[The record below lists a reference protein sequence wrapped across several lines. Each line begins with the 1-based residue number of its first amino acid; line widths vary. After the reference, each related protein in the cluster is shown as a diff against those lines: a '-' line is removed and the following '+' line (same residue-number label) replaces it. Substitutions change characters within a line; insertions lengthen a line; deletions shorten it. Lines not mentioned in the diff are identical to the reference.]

1 MYIYMVEEEEVVLK
15 VSGAALSLSLSLHI
29 ACIKENPRV
38 LTKRESQSLD
48 IYA

>member
-1 MYIYMVEEEEVVLK
+1 MVEEEEVVLK
-15 VSGAALSLSLSLHI
+15 VSGAARSLSLSLHI

-38 LTKRESQSLD
+38 LTNRESQSLD